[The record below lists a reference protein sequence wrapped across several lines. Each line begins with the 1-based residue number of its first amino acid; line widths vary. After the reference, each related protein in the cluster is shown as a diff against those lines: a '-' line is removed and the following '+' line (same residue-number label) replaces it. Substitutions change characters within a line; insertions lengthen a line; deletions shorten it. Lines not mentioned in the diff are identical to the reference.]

1 MPSMAGLVS
10 LYSPPEQQ
18 GEIQGVFRSLGA
30 LGRAVG
36 PIAAGVLYWEYGPR
50 DLYVGGAVLIA
61 VPIFIAESVRLFGAF
76 LFLMPRGGIFAGS
89 LNALFGWQVG
99 SFLNTPLA
107 TARLL
112 VQARLQP
119 GDRVLLIGA
128 AAGYTAAVLA
138 SLVAEVVAVESLPAL
153 AAHARDAL
161 AGTPNVTLVEGPLE
175 HGHPAG
181 APYDVLIVD
190 GAIEELPSTLASQV
204 VDGGRIV
211 SGIVDR
217 GVFRLAAGTHRGVAT
232 ALTPFADIDS
242 VRLPGFAR
250 PRSFTF

>member
-1 MPSMAGLVS
+1 MTLSAPALRNDDFTAMRQAMVASQLRTTQVNDPRIVAAMAEVPRERFVPTHAAALAYVDRA
-10 LYSPPEQQ
+10 
-18 GEIQGVFRSLGA
+18 VDLGQ
-30 LGRAVG
+30 GRA
-36 PIAAGVLYWEYGPR
+36 
-50 DLYVGGAVLIA
+50 
-61 VPIFIAESVRLFGAF
+61 
-76 LFLMPRGGIFAGS
+76 
-89 LNALFGWQVG
+89 
-99 SFLNTPLA
+99 LNTPLA

-119 GDRVLLIGA
+119 SDRVLLIGA

>member
-1 MPSMAGLVS
+1 MTLSAPALRNDDFTAMRQAMVASQLRTTQVNDPRIVAAMAEVPRERFVPAHAAALAYVDRA
-10 LYSPPEQQ
+10 
-18 GEIQGVFRSLGA
+18 VDLGQ
-30 LGRAVG
+30 GRA
-36 PIAAGVLYWEYGPR
+36 
-50 DLYVGGAVLIA
+50 
-61 VPIFIAESVRLFGAF
+61 
-76 LFLMPRGGIFAGS
+76 
-89 LNALFGWQVG
+89 
-99 SFLNTPLA
+99 LNTPLA

-119 GDRVLLIGA
+119 SDRVLLIGA

-217 GVFRLAAGTHRGVAT
+217 GVFRLAAATHRGVAT

>member
-1 MPSMAGLVS
+1 MTLSAPALRNDDFTAMRQAMVASQLRTTQVNDPRIVAAMAEVPRERFVPAHAAALAYVDRAV
-10 LYSPPEQQ
+10 E
-18 GEIQGVFRSLGA
+18 LGQ
-30 LGRAVG
+30 GRA
-36 PIAAGVLYWEYGPR
+36 
-50 DLYVGGAVLIA
+50 
-61 VPIFIAESVRLFGAF
+61 
-76 LFLMPRGGIFAGS
+76 
-89 LNALFGWQVG
+89 
-99 SFLNTPLA
+99 LNTPLA

-161 AGTPNVTLVEGPLE
+161 AQTPNVTLVEGPLE

-204 VDGGRIV
+204 ADGGRIV
-211 SGIVDR
+211 SGLVDR
-217 GVFRLAAGTHRGVAT
+217 GVFRLAAGTHRGAAT

-242 VRLPGFAR
+242 VPLPGFAR
-250 PRSFTF
+250 PRNFTF

>member
-1 MPSMAGLVS
+1 MTAAATLRDDDFTAMRQAMVASQLRTVAVTDPRVVAAMAEVARERFVPAQS
-10 LYSPPEQQ
+10 TAMAYRDTA
-18 GEIQGVFRSLGA
+18 IA
-30 LGRAVG
+30 LGQGRA
-36 PIAAGVLYWEYGPR
+36 
-50 DLYVGGAVLIA
+50 
-61 VPIFIAESVRLFGAF
+61 
-76 LFLMPRGGIFAGS
+76 
-89 LNALFGWQVG
+89 
-99 SFLNTPLA
+99 LNTPLA

-119 GDRVLLIGA
+119 SDRVLLIGA

>member
-1 MPSMAGLVS
+1 MTLSAPALRNDDFTAMRQAMVASQLRTTQVNDPRIVAAMAEVPRERFVPAHAAALAYVDRA
-10 LYSPPEQQ
+10 
-18 GEIQGVFRSLGA
+18 VDLGQ
-30 LGRAVG
+30 GRA
-36 PIAAGVLYWEYGPR
+36 
-50 DLYVGGAVLIA
+50 
-61 VPIFIAESVRLFGAF
+61 
-76 LFLMPRGGIFAGS
+76 
-89 LNALFGWQVG
+89 
-99 SFLNTPLA
+99 LNTPLA

-119 GDRVLLIGA
+119 SDRVLLIGA